1 MQLDMRSKQI
11 RGSHGPRR
19 IEARSVG
26 REKMVQRAEK
36 LPEAAKSLGWGLG
49 ATKAKKQTNK
59 KRNTGAKRLGTNFP
73 LIFFDVP
80 STRANFT

>member
-26 REKMVQRAEK
+26 RVKMVQRAEK

-49 ATKAKKQTNK
+49 ATKAKKQKNK
-59 KRNTGAKRLGTNFP
+59 KKKETQERSVWELTFH
-73 LIFFDVP
+73 
-80 STRANFT
+80 